1 MVYFIISMIING
13 KMIRY
18 KQTCH

>member
-18 KQTCH
+18 K